1 MFSSTIN
8 EFLDREGVS
17 VYPEKRLGK
26 KTHKVG
32 ESRQCF
38 ARDEIHPS
46 SYVPWFEVELSKSIC
61 KTHRPIFWHIMS
73 IYL

>member
-17 VYPEKRLGK
+17 VYSEQRLGK
-26 KTHKVG
+26 KTHKVR

-46 SYVPWFEVELSKSIC
+46 SYVPWVEVELLK
-61 KTHRPIFWHIMS
+61 RVFFWHIMS